1 MWIVLVVLIILII
14 VGYDYNA
21 GPYTVTIDAGKN
33 NATFVISIID
43 DNIREQIETFNLTID
58 GSLLPNGVTSRAN
71 TTVAIIDNDSKWFVI
86 SHTVII
92 YRPAIATTYT

>member
-33 NATFVISIID
+33 SATFVISIID
-43 DNIREQIETFNLTID
+43 DNIHEQIETFNLTID
-58 GSLLPNGVTSRAN
+58 GSSLPNGVTSRAN
-71 TTVAIIDNDSKWFVI
+71 TTVAIIDNDSTWFVI
-86 SHTVII
+86 SHTIII
-92 YRPAIATTYT
+92 YRPAIAATYT